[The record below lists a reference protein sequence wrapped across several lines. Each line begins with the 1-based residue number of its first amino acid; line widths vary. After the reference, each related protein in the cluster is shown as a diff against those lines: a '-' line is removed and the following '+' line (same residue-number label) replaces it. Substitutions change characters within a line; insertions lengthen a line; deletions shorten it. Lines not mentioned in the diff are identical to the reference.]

1 MVMPPMNNHDGPYFS
16 TLESIMRV
24 TVAGFG
30 GALAGL
36 SFARRGRLAAA
47 AASAATSAASR
58 SSISSASA
66 SASAINSS
74 SRIVSGAS
82 SVGSTTS
89 STNNSIGKKRLQ
101 SQVTPIV
108 RSIPPST
115 KPYVDRELPVAWA
128 LACMT
133 FAGIVEGTRIISPT
147 SVVWELMHGETMIDE
162 SSSSGSHDDDDTVMH
177 NDEATIPFLQ
187 SINAKLL
194 NSSMVTISDYMLGG
208 AVAGALFKG
217 SAVRSSAGAKMD
229 ASIMGISSSTFP
241 TNSTVR
247 GRTLSGIFPGAAL
260 GLLAGFAIVAM
271 DHAQILV
278 EENLGHWYESDD
290 DDVYHDVDVEMEIPA
305 DIKAMSNEELMQSI
319 ENLKNRMSDIS
330 REEDNTEVT
339 PKNGYRE
346 VRDLISM
353 LGFRPHRS

>member
-1 MVMPPMNNHDGPYFS
+1 
-16 TLESIMRV
+16 MRV

-36 SFARRGRLAAA
+36 SFARKGRLAAA
-47 AASAATSAASR
+47 AASAAASAASR
-58 SSISSASA
+58 SSTSSA

-101 SQVTPIV
+101 RQITPIV

-147 SVVWELMHGETMIDE
+147 SVVWELVHGETMIDE

-177 NDEATIPFLQ
+177 DDEETIPFLQ

-229 ASIMGISSSTFP
+229 ASIMGISSTTFSTH
-241 TNSTVR
+241 STVR
-247 GRTLSGIFPGAAL
+247 GRALSGIFPGGAL
-260 GLLAGFAIVAM
+260 GLLAGVAIVAM
-271 DHAQILV
+271 DHAQILA
-278 EENLGHWYESDD
+278 EENLGHRYESDD
-290 DDVYHDVDVEMEIPA
+290 DDVYHGVDVEMEIPA
-305 DIKAMSNEELMQSI
+305 DIRAMSNEELMQSI

-330 REEDNTEVT
+330 REEDNIELT
-339 PKNGYRE
+339 PKDGRTE